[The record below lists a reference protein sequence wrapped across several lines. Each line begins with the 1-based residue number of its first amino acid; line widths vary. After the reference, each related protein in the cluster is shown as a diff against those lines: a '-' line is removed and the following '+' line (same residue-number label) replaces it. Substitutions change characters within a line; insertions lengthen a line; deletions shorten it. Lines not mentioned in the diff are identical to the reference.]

1 MKRLAVE
8 IPHMADSDVWC
19 QNNALSSMQ
28 IKHILIIR
36 DIHSSFTV
44 CLSRILK
51 GILSVMYCQQLT
63 PSAKGESSCLFC
75 CWKGSDPKRESERA
89 QEKAK
94 LFFRHFKT
102 KLQTLS
108 ALREMDETL
117 PPAVTFVA
125 TGQRRGGSPGQG
137 SKPEAHVAFGMGT
150 LEWELAL
157 SLLHPRHQVSVPCDK
172 TTGFPWQWWC
182 HCFGEFHG

>member
-1 MKRLAVE
+1 
-8 IPHMADSDVWC
+8 
-19 QNNALSSMQ
+19 
-28 IKHILIIR
+28 
-36 DIHSSFTV
+36 
-44 CLSRILK
+44 
-51 GILSVMYCQQLT
+51 MYCQQLT

-150 LEWELAL
+150 LEWELWNGNSRSHCCIPGTRFQFPVTKPLGFHDSDAVIAL
-157 SLLHPRHQVSVPCDK
+157 GSSMVGSYCNPNHAPGMLGKGLGWSGAVHFS
-172 TTGFPWQWWC
+172 
-182 HCFGEFHG
+182 HCFTKKCKR